1 MSRRHN
7 KHFEQMGTEG
17 DVVWVGPVNILLH
30 NVQRWVAYRIVGGKV
45 PENNRK
51 KKYFPSNYFPNRY
64 NFLKFISQS
73 IKAYMAG

>member
-1 MSRRHN
+1 
-7 KHFEQMGTEG
+7 MGTEG
-17 DVVWVGPVNILLH
+17 DVVWVGPVNTLLH

-51 KKYFPSNYFPNRY
+51 NNYFPNRY
-64 NFLKFISQS
+64 NFLIFISQS

>member
-1 MSRRHN
+1 
-7 KHFEQMGTEG
+7 MGTEG

-51 KKYFPSNYFPNRY
+51 KKKIIFSQI
-64 NFLKFISQS
+64 ISP
-73 IKAYMAG
+73 IDIIF